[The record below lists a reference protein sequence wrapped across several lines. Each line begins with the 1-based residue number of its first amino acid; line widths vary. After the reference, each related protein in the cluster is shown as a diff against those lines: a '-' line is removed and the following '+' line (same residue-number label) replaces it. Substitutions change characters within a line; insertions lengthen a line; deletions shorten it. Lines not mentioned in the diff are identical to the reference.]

1 MLSTFFFS
9 LDRNSTAKN
18 TTCYNKASNKITRG
32 KNAVI
37 FYLGLACEAVH

>member
-1 MLSTFFFS
+1 MFKCYLPIFFF

-18 TTCYNKASNKITRG
+18 TACYNKASNKITRG

-37 FYLGLACEAVH
+37 FYLGFSM